1 MTQTKQLNILEYF
14 KNGQHKLL
22 VATSVAEEGLDI
34 QKCNLIIRYNYVT
47 NEIAMVQSRG
57 KTIVNKPMQLR
68 DQ

>member
-1 MTQTKQLNILEYF
+1 MTQTKQLDILDYF
-14 KNGQHKLL
+14 KKGEHKLL

-57 KTIVNKPMQLR
+57 KER
-68 DQ
+68 SSR